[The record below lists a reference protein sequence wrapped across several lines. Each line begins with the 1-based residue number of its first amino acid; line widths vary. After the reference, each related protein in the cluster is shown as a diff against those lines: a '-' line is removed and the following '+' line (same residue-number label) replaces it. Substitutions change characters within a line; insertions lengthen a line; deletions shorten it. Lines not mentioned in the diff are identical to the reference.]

1 MRVVETLEVRARL
14 VEHATRATT
23 TTTTTTTRSLKEG
36 GNGGLLPRV

>member
-23 TTTTTTTRSLKEG
+23 TSTTTRSLKEG